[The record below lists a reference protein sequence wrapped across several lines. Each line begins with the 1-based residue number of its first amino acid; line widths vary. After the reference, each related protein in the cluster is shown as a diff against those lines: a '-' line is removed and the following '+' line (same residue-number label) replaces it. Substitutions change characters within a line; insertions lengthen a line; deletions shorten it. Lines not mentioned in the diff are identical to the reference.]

1 MPTIVAA
8 VGRRTQSPSI
18 LSAGTF
24 GPHVLRRTAAPRRS
38 RKDVTSRF
46 EALGDG
52 VHRPRGSFGPSA
64 GVVDLDVVHGG
75 ELPERGH
82 VPPRH
87 LRVPPATTAATGQSH
102 AGDLVPNAQV

>member
-1 MPTIVAA
+1 MPTIV
-8 VGRRTQSPSI
+8 VVVRRGTQSPSI

-64 GVVDLDVVHGG
+64 GVVDLDVVQGG
-75 ELPERGH
+75 KLPERGQA
-82 VPPRH
+82 PPRVPH
-87 LRVPPATTAATGQSH
+87 VPPATTAATGQSP
-102 AGDLVPNAQV
+102 A